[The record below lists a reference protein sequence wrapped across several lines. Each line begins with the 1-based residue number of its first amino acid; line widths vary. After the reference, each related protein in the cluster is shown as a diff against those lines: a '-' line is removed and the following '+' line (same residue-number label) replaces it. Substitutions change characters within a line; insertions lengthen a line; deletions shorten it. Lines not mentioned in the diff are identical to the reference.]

1 MISVKYAFSLPSVF
15 CLDSA
20 NDASLFE
27 GPGAE
32 LEPAGPAATVK
43 LRGHRCLR
51 PDSERLMT

>member
-32 LEPAGPAATVK
+32 PAGPAATVK
-43 LRGHRCLR
+43 LRCHSCMRSG
-51 PDSERLMT
+51 D

>member
-32 LEPAGPAATVK
+32 PAGPAATVK
-43 LRGHRCLR
+43 PLGHSCLR
-51 PDSERLMT
+51 PEG